1 MAYPCDIVQTMLE
14 NLRDM
19 YSDKQYTNV
28 SILSALRE
36 KMESLVRRASQLH
49 HFIQSLNTSDD
60 NVFIDILN
68 KVSNEAH
75 VKLIKELMQRHYH
88 AQTFDE
94 KNEIIND
101 EDEKVDASLLIKL
114 LNCQYSDLRLLIN
127 ICSVLSPLVRAAM
140 S

>member
-1 MAYPCDIVQTMLE
+1 MTSVIIVANLDDKKITVIHSGDVHTYLEEEMAYPCDIVQTMLE

-36 KMESLVRRASQLH
+36 RMESLVRRASQLH
-49 HFIQSLNTSDD
+49 YFIQSLNTSDD

-75 VKLIKELMQRHYH
+75 GDKS
-88 AQTFDE
+88 F
-94 KNEIIND
+94 
-101 EDEKVDASLLIKL
+101 S
-114 LNCQYSDLRLLIN
+114 
-127 ICSVLSPLVRAAM
+127 CSKKWGL
-140 S
+140 